1 MKYPGGILKQNPS
14 LNKQQNIVYGNRGM
28 DLESDINLS
37 NQYYLEVDRAVIYK
51 KPTPIK
57 VREVDYKSEGKVIR
71 KAFFES
77 PSTTDYNGV
86 YRGRYID
93 FEAKETKSSTSFPL
107 KNIHAHQIDHMMRVK
122 KHGGICFLIV
132 RFVNLG
138 STFLL
143 LADDLE
149 QFLKKHSRSSIPLE
163 YFHEYAILLEDGY
176 LPRIDYLK
184 VIDQIYGGV
193 LDGKENYQSEK
204 TANK

>member
-1 MKYPGGILKQNPS
+1 MRYPGGIRKQNGAF
-14 LNKQQNIVYGNRGM
+14 NKHKNIVYGNRGM

-37 NQYYLEVDRAVIYK
+37 NQYYREVDKAIIYK

-57 VREVDYKSEGKVIR
+57 ISEVDYKAEGKVIR

-107 KNIHAHQIDHMMRVK
+107 KNIHAHQIKHMMQVTR
-122 KHGGICFLIV
+122 HGGICFLIV
-132 RFVNLG
+132 RFVHLG
-138 STFLL
+138 ATYLL
-143 LADDLE
+143 PSEALE
-149 QFLKKHSRSSIPLE
+149 QFLHQETRSSIPLE
-163 YFHEYAILLEDGY
+163 YFYEHATLLEDGY

-193 LDGKENYQSEK
+193 LNGEENDQ
-204 TANK
+204 